1 MQAVKRVSAGNL
13 SIQVYI
19 WGKTK
24 MDISYDYY
32 RTFYYVAKYKS
43 FTGAAEALLNSQP
56 NITRTMKK
64 LEKELGCT
72 LFVRQ
77 RHGIALTPEG
87 EKLYAHISVAFEHI
101 SYGEQEIARDKSL
114 QSGIVTI
121 AASEIALHCILLP
134 TLKKFRNTYPGIH
147 IRILTHSTP
156 QAMDM
161 LKRGLAD
168 FAIVTE
174 PFEFISGFSFRI
186 LRKDIHDDDIL
197 VLAGADRSGNH
208 RIKLEYLQ
216 VTSGVG
222 VRSVASLGLNISGEK
237 FEAAASGNGP
247 VDAAIKALKRIIDR
261 HMTLKEFTIQAISKG
276 SDDVGKVH
284 MQVEYDNQMYYGFG
298 ANTDIIAASVE
309 AYIDC
314 INKFTK

>member
-1 MQAVKRVSAGNL
+1 
-13 SIQVYI
+13 
-19 WGKTK
+19 

-32 RTFYYVAKYKS
+32 RIFYYVAKYKS

-186 LRKDIHDDDIL
+186 LRSIQEVPVCSSVFSLSTGTSLTSVLVKRQVPLPMTPTIL
-197 VLAGADRSGNH
+197 TEGAVPLPRRSKQRLLTRSCLWYSLTLGSVLFQ
-208 RIKLEYLQ
+208 RIFWKKK
-216 VTSGVG
+216 
-222 VRSVASLGLNISGEK
+222 IWK
-237 FEAAASGNGP
+237 
-247 VDAAIKALKRIIDR
+247 I
-261 HMTLKEFTIQAISKG
+261 
-276 SDDVGKVH
+276 
-284 MQVEYDNQMYYGFG
+284 
-298 ANTDIIAASVE
+298 
-309 AYIDC
+309 
-314 INKFTK
+314 

>member
-87 EKLYAHISVAFEHI
+87 EKRAYETFSV
-101 SYGEQEIARDKSL
+101 K
-114 QSGIVTI
+114 
-121 AASEIALHCILLP
+121 
-134 TLKKFRNTYPGIH
+134 
-147 IRILTHSTP
+147 
-156 QAMDM
+156 
-161 LKRGLAD
+161 
-168 FAIVTE
+168 
-174 PFEFISGFSFRI
+174 
-186 LRKDIHDDDIL
+186 
-197 VLAGADRSGNH
+197 
-208 RIKLEYLQ
+208 
-216 VTSGVG
+216 
-222 VRSVASLGLNISGEK
+222 
-237 FEAAASGNGP
+237 
-247 VDAAIKALKRIIDR
+247 
-261 HMTLKEFTIQAISKG
+261 
-276 SDDVGKVH
+276 
-284 MQVEYDNQMYYGFG
+284 
-298 ANTDIIAASVE
+298 
-309 AYIDC
+309 
-314 INKFTK
+314 

>member
-1 MQAVKRVSAGNL
+1 
-13 SIQVYI
+13 
-19 WGKTK
+19 

-121 AASEIALHCILLP
+121 AASEIALHCILLHP
-134 TLKKFRNTYPGIH
+134 EKIPQHLSRHPHPDPDPFHSPGHGYVKKGTGRFCHCNRT
-147 IRILTHSTP
+147 
-156 QAMDM
+156 
-161 LKRGLAD
+161 
-168 FAIVTE
+168 F
-174 PFEFISGFSFRI
+174 
-186 LRKDIHDDDIL
+186 
-197 VLAGADRSGNH
+197 
-208 RIKLEYLQ
+208 
-216 VTSGVG
+216 
-222 VRSVASLGLNISGEK
+222 
-237 FEAAASGNGP
+237 
-247 VDAAIKALKRIIDR
+247 
-261 HMTLKEFTIQAISKG
+261 
-276 SDDVGKVH
+276 
-284 MQVEYDNQMYYGFG
+284 
-298 ANTDIIAASVE
+298 
-309 AYIDC
+309 
-314 INKFTK
+314 